1 MENNFFV
8 EKNTICKEQ
17 YGYTIVE
24 ILLVTLIIGL
34 TLSVSFPLFG
44 AVLNKV
50 KQKEGTLI
58 VNSILKTVKANYAL
72 ESFLPTKMK
81 GLNKF
86 ALFQKCIS
94 DEVEIKG
101 SKVCNS
107 NTIAKTDANDNFFY
121 SPSGNYKVEFKT
133 TEKSNSDIIFQ
144 IRAIPNG
151 LHYQNKGSSV
161 TGCFNPLVGESIIK
175 EYSFLD
181 VGEKEF
187 TSCFTALQIQKEEKT
202 RKAEEARR
210 AEEVRKAEEARRAEE
225 ARKAEEVKP
234 KCIYWNPRNPSQCF
248 RYE

>member
-1 MENNFFV
+1 MKKRILFA
-8 EKNTICKEQ
+8 EKNNLCKDQ

-34 TLSVSFPLFG
+34 TLSASLPLFG

-58 VNSILKTVKANYAL
+58 INSILKTVKANYAL
-72 ESFLPTKMK
+72 ESFLPNRMK
-81 GLNKF
+81 HLSKF
-86 ALFQKCIS
+86 ASFQKCIS
-94 DEVEIKG
+94 EKVEIKG

-107 NTIAKTDANDNFFY
+107 NTIAKTDANDKFFY
-121 SPSGNYKVEFKT
+121 SPSGNYKVEIKT
-133 TEKSNSDIIFQ
+133 TRNITSDIIFQ
-144 IRAIPNG
+144 VRAIPNG
-151 LHYQNKGSSV
+151 IHFKDKGSSI
-161 TGCFNPLVGESIIK
+161 TGCFNPLVDKSIIK
-175 EYSFLD
+175 EYSFLN

-187 TSCFTALQIQKEEKT
+187 ISCFTALQINKEEEA
-202 RKAEEARR
+202 RKAEEAT
-210 AEEVRKAEEARRAEE
+210 KAEE